1 MSFDEIVDERAREEE
16 TLIAAGLKQE
26 PLPPGEP
33 GSPTGAADP
42 NAPADPAE
50 HRRGEP

>member
-33 GSPTGAADP
+33 VVRHPQSLVT
-42 NAPADPAE
+42 N
-50 HRRGEP
+50 RRGGSKRSG